1 MARNDQAEG
10 RLLDFVGD
18 LYDAAADPSTW
29 QPLAPK
35 LAGLFGSESCLLQ
48 IVDVRAGETQF
59 LGATENFSE
68 RWWDDYRAHHYVQ
81 DLWVASGLAH
91 LGKTILARETV
102 PGGWL
107 EKSSFVNEFAVTI
120 GVHDV
125 AGAAVAL
132 GDGKIG
138 VIGIHR
144 AKNRPGMEEA
154 DRKRIESLIPHVSRA
169 MQLTLRFAEA
179 GLGHQA
185 SLAGLE
191 CTGTATMAVD
201 RNGLILFANRLAEA
215 LLRQG
220 AGLGVAQGR
229 LTGLDRRVAARLAF
243 LIRSVADTAAG
254 RAPASAGGG
263 IAIRRG
269 EGRLPLTLLVAPFRP
284 RTTGFGAPLPAA
296 LIFIRDPEIPTVAAA
311 ILQDL
316 FGLTPAQAAVAAK
329 LADGRTQAEVA
340 AILRISVHTVRD
352 HLKAIF
358 AKTGTS
364 HQSQL
369 AALLLRSAAGLDA
382 NPRA

>member
-1 MARNDQAEG
+1 MARNDQSEE

-18 LYDAAADPSTW
+18 LYDAAADPLGW
-29 QPLAPK
+29 QGMALK
-35 LAGLFGSESCLLQ
+35 LARLFGAESCLIQVADL
-48 IVDVRAGETQF
+48 VAGGAQF
-59 LGATENFSE
+59 LDVTENYSAPF
-68 RWWDDYRAHHYVQ
+68 WADYRSYYYRQ
-81 DLWVASGLAH
+81 DAWLTGGVAH
-91 LGKTILARETV
+91 LGQAILGQEVA
-102 PGGWL
+102 PDDWYK
-107 EKSSFVNEFAVTI
+107 KSEFVNELCVSANVHSIVGGVFSIGSGKVGSI
-120 GVHDV
+120 GVH
-125 AGAAVAL
+125 
-132 GDGKIG
+132 
-138 VIGIHR
+138 R
-144 AKNRPGMEEA
+144 AKDRPFFEAA
-154 DRKRIESLIPHVSRA
+154 DRTKVDALIPHVTRA
-169 MQLTLRFAEA
+169 MQLTRRFAEA

-185 SLAGLE
+185 SLEGLE
-191 CTGTATMAVD
+191 RTGAATIAVD
-201 RNGLILFANRLAEA
+201 HDGLILFANRLAEA

-254 RAPASAGGG
+254 RAPPSAGGG

-296 LIFIRDPEIPTVAAA
+296 LIFIRDPEIATPATA

-329 LADGRTQAEVA
+329 LADGRTQAEA
-340 AILRISVHTVRD
+340 AASLHISLYTVRD

-358 AKTGTS
+358 AKTGIS

-369 AALLLRSAAGLDA
+369 VALLLRSVAGMI
-382 NPRA
+382 